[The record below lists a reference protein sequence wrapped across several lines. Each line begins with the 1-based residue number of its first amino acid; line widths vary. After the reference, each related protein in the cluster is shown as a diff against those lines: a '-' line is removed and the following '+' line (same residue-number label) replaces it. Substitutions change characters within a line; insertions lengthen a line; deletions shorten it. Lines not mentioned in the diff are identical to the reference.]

1 MTEVEKRLET
11 AIRER
16 DICLCRL
23 AEEKMARDLE
33 RIQCED
39 GSVCE
44 LHALGEEFIKLIE
57 NGIDALIAFRA
68 VKCTCEQKPEVIGA
82 VNTDGGH
89 ESEYFSSRELDRL
102 TAKDL
107 ENPAVYKKAIQSLK
121 KL

>member
-1 MTEVEKRLET
+1 MTELEM

-16 DICLCRL
+16 DICLSRL
-23 AEEKMARDLE
+23 AEQKMERDLV
-33 RIQCED
+33 RIQAED
-39 GSVCE
+39 NSVCE

-68 VKCTCEQKPEVIGA
+68 VRCNCEKPQSIGA
-82 VNTDGGH
+82 VDTEGGR
-89 ESEYFSSRELDRL
+89 ESEFYSSRELDRL

-107 ENPAVYKKAIQSLK
+107 EDPAVYKKAIQSLK

>member
-1 MTEVEKRLET
+1 
-11 AIRER
+11 
-16 DICLCRL
+16 
-23 AEEKMARDLE
+23 MARDLE
-33 RIQCED
+33 RIQSED

-57 NGIDALIAFRA
+57 NGIDALVAFRA
-68 VKCTCEQKPEVIGA
+68 VKCSCKKQPEIIGA
-82 VNTDGGH
+82 VCSDSGH
-89 ESEYFSSRELDRL
+89 ESEYYSSRELDRL

>member
-1 MTEVEKRLET
+1 MTELEQRLEI
-11 AIRER
+11 AMRER
-16 DICLCRL
+16 DLCLSRL

-33 RIQCED
+33 RIQGED
-39 GSVCE
+39 SDVCE

-68 VKCTCEQKPEVIGA
+68 VKCSCEQIPEPIGEICS
-82 VNTDGGH
+82 DGGR
-89 ESEYFSSRELDRL
+89 ESEYYSSRELDRL

-107 ENPAVYKKAIQSLK
+107 ENPAVFKKAIQSLK